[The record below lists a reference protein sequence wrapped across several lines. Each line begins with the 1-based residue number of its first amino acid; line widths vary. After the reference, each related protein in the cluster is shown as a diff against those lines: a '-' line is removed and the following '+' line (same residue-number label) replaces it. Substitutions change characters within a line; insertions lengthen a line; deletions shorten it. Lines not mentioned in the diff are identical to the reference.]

1 MGNPKIPAQVSLTR
15 DELFRSVFTR
25 YLRAGDVI
33 LHHRSSRLVRSGSE
47 FSIWRTVKLLH
58 NISNIDLAHSWQFQP
73 QV

>member
-1 MGNPKIPAQVSLTR
+1 
-15 DELFRSVFTR
+15 
-25 YLRAGDVI
+25 
-33 LHHRSSRLVRSGSE
+33 LVRSGSE